1 MFVADRNPGGVS
13 DRAARMVLAMR
24 AAQVVLILGALA
36 LPGLSL
42 AQFQEPTADELKM
55 TADPQ
60 APGASAVYLYREVIV
75 DEQTSTVRTYCRI
88 KVLTEKGKELATV
101 QVPHLD
107 LRDMAIDVQG
117 RTIHAD
123 GRVVPLTAKPTD
135 LMDVKEKSLQ
145 VNTLVFTLP
154 DVEVGSILEYRLKTN
169 IHLYG
174 FSEPGWDLQLPY
186 LIHKEHFSYHPYN
199 RIPWQDNNGDF
210 IDRMMVS
217 SRLPEGNVLDHDVKK
232 DLYSV
237 DLTNIPPVPDE
248 DWMPPLNTLKY
259 RLEFYLTAAK
269 TTNQFWADAQKSW
282 AKNLEET
289 ISTTGGLKKIAAE
302 LVTPGDT
309 ELRKAQKIYE
319 AVEKLDNTR
328 FSREKSQAERKKEKL
343 KDIRTLEDVWKQKS
357 GTDDDIALLYV
368 ALARAAGLKAW
379 PAKVVDRSRA
389 IFDSQYYSM
398 RQLDDYVAKVTIDGK
413 DIYLD
418 PGQKMCPFG
427 TMSWKHS
434 LASGFQ
440 LTDRGAEQVITPAL
454 TYKATTLQRVADLTI
469 EPTGEVKGTARFVM
483 SGQDALRWRQIS
495 LENDQ
500 DEVKKEFNDSIKGE
514 FPDGVQAEFD
524 HFLAL
529 DDYNVNLIAVVNLEG
544 TAATATGKHLFLP
557 GLFFESQAR
566 HPFVA
571 QEKRATPVD
580 VHYAKLEQDDV
591 TYHLPEGYT
600 VEGVPTAANTTWNG
614 HAELKV
620 VSQRKS
626 DVVEVF
632 RTLVYNF
639 ALLGA
644 NDYPDLHDFYQKV
657 ATADQQQIVLSRA
670 TAVKG
675 N

>member
-1 MFVADRNPGGVS
+1 
-13 DRAARMVLAMR
+13 MVRAMR

-36 LPGLSL
+36 APTLMR

-55 TADPQ
+55 TSDPQ
-60 APGASAVYLYREVIV
+60 APGVAAVYLYREEATDDQQHAI
-75 DEQTSTVRTYCRI
+75 TYYSRI
-88 KVLTEKGKELATV
+88 KVLSEKGKDLATV
-101 QVPHLD
+101 KTPYVFGID
-107 LRDMAIDVQG
+107 TVSDVQG

-123 GRVVPLTAKPTD
+123 GKVVPLTAKPSD
-135 LMDVKEKSLQ
+135 LMDMKAGKFQ
-145 VNTLVFTLP
+145 RNTVVFTLP
-154 DVEVGSILEYRLKTN
+154 DVEVGSILEYRLKIN
-169 IHLYG
+169 YPAYRV
-174 FSEPGWDLQLPY
+174 SEPEWDVQLPY
-186 LIHKEHFSYHPYN
+186 FIRKEHFSFHTNIVYGVEDP
-199 RIPWQDNNGDF
+199 ITGDSL
-210 IDRMMVS
+210 DRLAVS
-217 SRLPEGNVLDHDVKK
+217 MRLPQGGKVENDPKK
-232 DLYSV
+232 NLYTL
-237 DLTNIPPVPDE
+237 DLTNVPAVPDE
-248 DWMPPLNTLKY
+248 DWMPPMNTLKY
-259 RLEFYLTAAK
+259 RVEFYFTNAK
-269 TTNQFWADAQKSW
+269 SSADFWADQEKLW
-282 AKNLEET
+282 FKRVEET
-289 ISTTGGLKKIAAE
+289 IKTTGGLKKIAAD
-302 LVTPGDT
+302 LVAPGDT
-309 ELRKAQKIYE
+309 DLQKAKKIYE

-357 GTDDDIALLYV
+357 GSDDDIALLYV

-379 PAKVVDRSRA
+379 PAKVVDRNRA
-389 IFDSQYYSM
+389 ILDMQYYSM

-440 LTDRGAEQVITPAL
+440 LTNGGAEQVITPAL

-529 DDYNVNLIAVVNLEG
+529 DDYNVNLIAIVNLEG